1 MSEEQLDATV
11 NTILEG
17 GDEFNQ
23 YAAWLLTNGDVR
35 SKTDLCEQ
43 LDNEV
48 GIEEFAQTLINK

>member
-11 NTILEG
+11 SAILEG
-17 GDEFNQ
+17 GDEYNQ
-23 YAAWLLTNGDVR
+23 YADWLLTNGDVQ
-35 SKTDLCEQ
+35 SVTDLDEQ

>member
-17 GDEFNQ
+17 GEEFNQ
-23 YAAWLLTNGDVR
+23 YADWLLTNGDVQ
-35 SKTDLCEQ
+35 SITDLDEQ